1 MVIISE
7 LKEPVRK
14 SLFRFVLVLIHL
26 DLSKLI
32 ILLKGIKSD
41 KVLFGFWGRKE
52 RTCGKPIVEK
62 LESGLKARQDLCC
75 GLGIQTCLPQ
85 SEHVSELL
93 GYCCVFCLFVCLGVA
108 FLLVC
113 FWLAQRLLGRAS
125 SKLKSQTLV
134 FFSLYVFLC
143 MHELQAHLF
152 IDSTYNIIKLWV
164 LVYIICHNKTVPMLC
179 MEILEVVSTLVFE
192 TEESPCFPFKANI
205 VFPRYIDFYVI
216 PYITPIVLLLRY
228 WTLFLVIASSSIFFF
243 FFNYFFFPLFFF

>member
-1 MVIISE
+1 M
-7 LKEPVRK
+7 
-14 SLFRFVLVLIHL
+14 
-26 DLSKLI
+26 
-32 ILLKGIKSD
+32 KGIKSD

-192 TEESPCFPFKANI
+192 TEESPCFPFKVRVSKI
-205 VFPRYIDFYVI
+205 H
-216 PYITPIVLLLRY
+216 
-228 WTLFLVIASSSIFFF
+228 WFLC
-243 FFNYFFFPLFFF
+243 NPLHYSYCTSP